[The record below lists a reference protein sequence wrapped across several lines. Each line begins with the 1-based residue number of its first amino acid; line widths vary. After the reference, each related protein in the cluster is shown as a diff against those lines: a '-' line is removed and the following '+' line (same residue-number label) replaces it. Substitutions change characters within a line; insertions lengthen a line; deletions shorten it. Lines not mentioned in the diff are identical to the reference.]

1 MPNNSSIFAPYKPK
15 TKVIMKKRLTLIL
28 TALLMSMVCLQ
39 AQPTLKRR
47 AAKAK
52 TVSDVRALLKTKKVG
67 SKASLRRAE
76 GEPLQNVQ
84 SALPFEQ
91 LPDMNGERRNHQ
103 TFASANG
110 FMVAGGHDS
119 SLMPTGTAEL
129 YQNGSWKKVS
139 MASTVDDPTFSVTL
153 ANGSVMIGGGY
164 PAGAGSGHSKGTAI
178 YNPSSQKFTAGPNMT
193 VERMY
198 CNGILINGNIYVS
211 GNLGEEDLVYDR
223 YDGTRFSAF
232 GRAGEFSSPYLFAD
246 ENGSPIAVAPY
257 DNNRQMVKPIDF
269 GDGDIYFC
277 GIQYDVTEGKAYY
290 YPFDFIENH
299 LLELPGEMCTS
310 DYCWSDANAYF
321 LLTKNDAGKYRLG
334 IFLPDFI
341 SYGYDYVWDDEFN
354 VPTKSP
360 TDNAAIIWRGGVF
373 FNNNKEEAYLI
384 GSSGSGTN
392 WNVHII
398 SYDIVEGNW
407 TIATATGFDRD
418 LTGASWALLSDGR
431 LACSGGSGP
440 NYSVSKKAYIFAPP
454 PAGTESDPNQGTN
467 PDNPDPDPAPNPYNP
482 DPDPVPTGAMA
493 DSLVSNYGNWMNL
506 TNGYSDWS
514 SSGPQK
520 MEVQLDGNFIHLI
533 WMDGNTDADNA
544 TRIWYR
550 RSTDSGKTWEDAR
563 VLTTTRFHSW
573 GQIDGTNKLMCVNNG
588 RIHFAVHDKEGEATM
603 IRYIRSDDHGATFQE
618 PVIVKKSDISA
629 VAIRNSLIDS
639 DGEMVVISTVQ
650 AEAVGYGAVIHP
662 RFLVSKDHGQTF
674 TELSISENNIDL
686 FDLKV
691 SNGHFATLG
700 NRTSISY
707 GLQRGEILI
716 TAYDGSDFI
725 TTQVAPIVKS
735 SEKPHCTVKY
745 NGANY
750 HPQMAIEGNTIHLM
764 YVGAPEDSESPLN
777 DLNHTFY
784 QKSTDFG
791 KTWTSAYKLPES
803 EGREGMIVAKGQ
815 NVYIVTNATG
825 ARHVVYY
832 SHDSGKTWN
841 IQDHP
846 NWIIRGS
853 QGYYNPNTY
862 YSLSIAQDDPTGNH
876 VYYTGCRFFFAETK
890 DGFKTICKNSVLGT
904 DAWVDTGNNNYGLMV
919 LGDQN
924 GQEHW
929 FMQFTRPASVTREDG
944 VVRGKDNFSRDI
956 CYRRPQAEPAPT
968 KEAAMDLT
976 LERTTSGNGY
986 IDKRVVIPMTPS
998 LQLTDAMTVETWVY
1012 VEEKMSFQ
1020 IAANTDHSS
1029 HDGYTSYIGWYIDL
1043 KSSGSDWL
1051 TIVAGKENVE
1061 LSNSHWSYW
1070 SYYKLEQKKWHH
1082 VALTY
1087 DAHLTENNFCL
1098 YIDGILVGCAT
1109 SEGPIMSNNNPI
1121 CLGNADRYGSKGMLD
1136 DFSIWSRALTQE
1148 EILSHI
1154 YKTPDGKDKDCRVLL
1169 TFNNTLRDESQY
1181 HNDALAQLDVNF
1193 VEHETINP
1201 PHTDFVMAKDQT
1213 GKNVTLSDATVDG
1226 KGVFWIWGTNSWNH
1240 SFDHNVKLTN
1250 MTPGNYF
1257 VKMIAA
1263 SDNACVGA
1271 TKQIS
1276 IAGLTR
1282 VMPENAGQAEG
1293 VRLKVQGGFRV
1304 TYSNQPKV
1312 LLHKGNTD
1320 IEGKWLVERGYDSQN
1335 AKSLDDMPYALF
1347 DLSKAAT
1354 GKYDVIVGTD
1364 TLKNAF
1370 EVKVGEEPNVWA
1382 QVNGPEH
1389 FLLNKPALF
1398 SIDYGNRSNVPA
1410 YNVPFFFCVPKKFGN
1425 VNVSLDFDVLNY
1437 SPYLDDEALE
1447 YAKQWNDY
1455 MPAVDENGDTICV
1468 YSFMIPY
1475 IGPNTTYQHTF
1486 HVAYHD
1492 NGQIVDNGNLKF
1504 YYVIEDPWGVIEDDA
1519 SAARNSRRAKAT
1531 LEQMECMVEKF
1542 AGMILEDGLIGQLP
1556 FVGCAYSASKTV
1568 VNGYGELIY
1577 GASEGWDGWIN
1588 LGKNIFSTVLSCGAD
1603 ALGVGVIGKL
1613 GFFAGSICWSFLN
1626 AAWSRDECLNGD
1638 KKTKDTQGAYSW
1650 DPNEM
1655 IGPSGYDDDKHF
1667 IKPIHNMS
1675 YMVTYEN
1682 KAEATA
1688 PANEVF
1694 IRDTL
1699 DVSKYDL
1706 STFSFTGYGW
1716 ADQNY
1721 SVGGSRTKEFTR
1733 DIPYKANGTDIIV
1746 RVSGQFDENT
1756 GVAAWSFVS
1765 LDKNGKELQDI
1776 MLGFL
1781 PPNNADG
1788 IGEGFVTFSVEHKA
1802 NPANGS
1808 SVSNKAT
1815 IVFDYNKPIV
1825 TNTYVNTFDTDY
1837 PSSSITK
1844 VEEKDGKLVVTLSGS
1859 DATSGIGT
1867 YHIFAFKNGGEAE
1880 QVTTVT
1886 QGNQATFTCEPG
1898 TKYGLCVIATD
1909 NVGWNEPKD
1918 IKAEIEVTTSGTGIN
1933 NILIDNPSANDF
1945 IDLQGRRV
1953 KDPKAPGIYIQNK
1966 KKVVVK

>member
-1 MPNNSSIFAPYKPK
+1 ME
-15 TKVIMKKRLTLIL
+15 KKRLLL
-28 TALLMSMVCLQ
+28 LMTALIIGMGWLQ
-39 AQPTLKRR
+39 AQPTEERPTVKMKYVSAPGSLIRSAKGTRMAAPKR
-47 AAKAK
+47 A
-52 TVSDVRALLKTKKVG
+52 DD
-67 SKASLRRAE
+67 
-76 GEPLQNVQ
+76 EPQRNVQ
-84 SALPFEQ
+84 SALTFEK
-91 LPDMNGERRNHQ
+91 LPDMSGDRRNHQ
-103 TFASANG
+103 IFPSGSG
-110 FMVAGGHDS
+110 FVVIGGNNSKLEH
-119 SLMPTGTAEL
+119 THTAEL
-129 YQNGSWKKVS
+129 YQNGSWQTLTP
-139 MASTVDDPTFSVTL
+139 ASSANDPTFSVIL
-153 ANGSVMIGGGY
+153 DDGRVMVGGGN
-164 PAGAGSGHSKGTAI
+164 PAGAGTGQSKGTAI
-178 YNPSSQKFTAGPNMT
+178 YNPATQKFTAGPDMT
-193 VERMY
+193 VARTN
-198 CNGILINGNIYVS
+198 CNGIVVNGKVYVA
-211 GNLGEEDLVYDR
+211 GNWFEDDKVYDC
-223 YDGTRFSAF
+223 YDGTRFTAF
-232 GRAGEFSSPYLFAD
+232 GKAGGYQTPYLFAD
-246 ENGSPIAVAPY
+246 EAGTLIEVAP
-257 DNNRQMVKPIDF
+257 KTS
-269 GDGDIYFC
+269 DGEAVQLRTSSKGVTYFP
-277 GIQYDVTEGKAYY
+277 GYMYDVTNGKTYY
-290 YPFDFIENH
+290 YMFDFVDDH
-299 LLELPGEMCTS
+299 LLELPGEMRPS
-310 DYCWSDANAYF
+310 DYRLSSFSFYF
-321 LLTKNDAGKYRLG
+321 LLTKSDAGQYKMG
-334 IFLPDFI
+334 IFLADPLEDGTEYVVDPDFVI
-341 SYGYDYVWDDEFN
+341 
-354 VPTKSP
+354 PTVSP
-360 TDNAAIIWRGGVF
+360 TDNATITWRGGVF
-373 FNNNKEEAYLI
+373 YNELKYECYII
-384 GSSGSGTN
+384 GTSGSGN
-392 WNVHII
+392 SQNVHII
-398 SYDIVEGNW
+398 SYSLEDGSY
-407 TIATATGFDRD
+407 TIATATGFDAD
-418 LTGASWALLSDGR
+418 LSTASWTLLADGR
-431 LACSGGSGP
+431 LACTGGNGP

-454 PAGTESDPNQGTN
+454 AAGTSSGTE
-467 PDNPDPDPAPNPYNP
+467 PDPGPDPNPYN
-482 DPDPVPTGAMA
+482 PDPVPTGAMA

-520 MEVQLDGNFIHLI
+520 MEVEIDGNFIHLL
-533 WMDGNTDADNA
+533 WVDGNTDADKA

-563 VLTTTRFHSW
+563 VLTTTRFHSN
-573 GQIDGTNKLMCVNNG
+573 GQIDGTNKLMSISNG
-588 RIHFAVHDKEGEATM
+588 RIHFAVHDKEGDATM
-603 IRYIRSDDHGATFQE
+603 IRYIRSDDHGTTFQE
-618 PVIVKKSDISA
+618 PVIVKKNPQSSTS
-629 VAIRNSLIDS
+629 IRNTLIDS

-674 TELSISENNIDL
+674 TELSISENNIGL

-803 EGREGMIVAKGQ
+803 EGGDGMIVAKGQ
-815 NVYIVTNATG
+815 NVYIVTNATRS
-825 ARHVVYY
+825 RHVVYY

-841 IQDHP
+841 IQDQL
-846 NWIIRGS
+846 NWIQQSS
-853 QGYYNPNTY
+853 QGYYNPKHY
-862 YSLSIAQDDPTGNH
+862 YSLAIALDDPAGNH
-876 VYYTGCRFFFAETK
+876 VYYTGNRFFFAETK

-1061 LSNSHWSYW
+1061 LSNSHWSNW

-1087 DAHLTENNFCL
+1087 DAHLTENNLCL
-1098 YIDGILVGCAT
+1098 YIDGILVGSAT
-1109 SEGPIMSNNNPI
+1109 SGGPIMSSNNPI
-1121 CLGNADRYGSKGMLD
+1121 CLGNADRNGSKGLLD

-1250 MTPGNYF
+1250 LTPDNYI

-1276 IAGLTR
+1276 IAGLSR
-1282 VMPENAGQAEG
+1282 VMPASSAQSIG
-1293 VRLKVQGGFRV
+1293 VRIKIQGGYRV
-1304 TYSNQPKV
+1304 TYNNQPKV
-1312 LLHKGNTD
+1312 SLYRNGKS
-1320 IEGKWLVERGYDSQN
+1320 IEGKWIIENNYDTQN
-1335 AKSLDDMPYALF
+1335 AKTLDDMPDALF
-1347 DLSKAAT
+1347 DLDEADT
-1354 GKYDVIVGTD
+1354 GKYDVIVGND
-1364 TLKNAF
+1364 TLKQAF
-1370 EVKVGEEPNVWA
+1370 TVLEAEYPDVWF
-1382 QVNGPEH
+1382 QVNGPNQ
-1389 FLLNKPALF
+1389 FLWNKSTVF
-1398 SIDYGNRSNVPA
+1398 SIDYGNRSNAPA
-1410 YNVPFFFCVPKKFGN
+1410 YNTPLFLF
-1425 VNVSLDFDVLNY
+1425 VSDLDSKLEVSFDFDIDKYPEGTSEQVINY
-1437 SPYLDDEALE
+1437 LKEHDSNIVIETSEGKFQCFSVNIPYIPANSNGRLTFRLKNLGTISDVKIYYAHTDPWGMFDPDYVFPDGKARTRGDDDIPDQKTIHPYFDKDLLE
-1447 YAKQWNDY
+1447 CYGWY
-1455 MPAVDENGDTICV
+1455 LYGWFVDAGAGAIPGVNCV
-1468 YSFMIPY
+1468 YSIYKTNKAYKETKLWKWGDVAMNAVSAVVNCAGTAAIPLT
-1475 IGPNTTYQHTF
+1475 GGLSWVATTYYNVIWGGLSNIIT
-1486 HVAYHD
+1486 AKNCIYERA
-1492 NGQIVDNGNLKF
+1492 LK
-1504 YYVIEDPWGVIEDDA
+1504 
-1519 SAARNSRRAKAT
+1519 KA
-1531 LEQMECMVEKF
+1531 
-1542 AGMILEDGLIGQLP
+1542 
-1556 FVGCAYSASKTV
+1556 KTV
-1568 VNGYGELIY
+1568 TSV
-1577 GASEGWDGWIN
+1577 
-1588 LGKNIFSTVLSCGAD
+1588 
-1603 ALGVGVIGKL
+1603 
-1613 GFFAGSICWSFLN
+1613 
-1626 AAWSRDECLNGD
+1626 
-1638 KKTKDTQGAYSW
+1638 

-1655 IGPSGYDDDKHF
+1655 IGPSGYDDNKHF

-1706 STFSFTGYGW
+1706 ATFSFIGYGW
-1716 ADQNY
+1716 NNQSY
-1721 SVGGSRTKEFTR
+1721 TVGGSQTKEFTH
-1733 DIPYKANGTDIIV
+1733 DIPYKVNGNDIIV
-1746 RVSGQFDENT
+1746 RVSGQFDEKT
-1756 GVAAWSFVS
+1756 GIAAWSFIS
-1765 LDKNGKELQDI
+1765 LDKNGKELQNI
-1776 MLGFL
+1776 MQGFL
-1781 PPNNADG
+1781 PPNNANG

-1844 VEEKDGKLVVTLSGS
+1844 VEEKDGKLIVTLSGS
-1859 DATSGIGT
+1859 DATSGIGS
-1867 YHIFAFKNGGEAE
+1867 YNIFAFKNGGEAQ
-1880 QVTTVT
+1880 QVATVT
-1886 QGNQATFTCEPG
+1886 QGNQATFTCKPG

-1918 IKAEIEVTTSGTGIN
+1918 IKAEIVVTTSGTGISN
-1933 NILIDNPSANDF
+1933 ALIDNPSGNDF

-1953 KDPKAPGIYIQNK
+1953 KDPKASGIYIQNK
-1966 KKVVVK
+1966 QKVVVK

>member
-1 MPNNSSIFAPYKPK
+1 MK
-15 TKVIMKKRLTLIL
+15 KKRLTLIL
-28 TALLMSMVCLQ
+28 TALLFGLVCLQ
-39 AQPTLKRR
+39 ARPTLQG
-47 AAKAK
+47 A
-52 TVSDVRALLKTKKVG
+52 
-67 SKASLRRAE
+67 
-76 GEPLQNVQ
+76 N
-84 SALPFEQ
+84 
-91 LPDMNGERRNHQ
+91 
-103 TFASANG
+103 SAN
-110 FMVAGGHDS
+110 
-119 SLMPTGTAEL
+119 P
-129 YQNGSWKKVS
+129 
-139 MASTVDDPTFSVTL
+139 
-153 ANGSVMIGGGY
+153 
-164 PAGAGSGHSKGTAI
+164 
-178 YNPSSQKFTAGPNMT
+178 
-193 VERMY
+193 
-198 CNGILINGNIYVS
+198 
-211 GNLGEEDLVYDR
+211 
-223 YDGTRFSAF
+223 
-232 GRAGEFSSPYLFAD
+232 
-246 ENGSPIAVAPY
+246 
-257 DNNRQMVKPIDF
+257 
-269 GDGDIYFC
+269 
-277 GIQYDVTEGKAYY
+277 
-290 YPFDFIENH
+290 
-299 LLELPGEMCTS
+299 
-310 DYCWSDANAYF
+310 DA
-321 LLTKNDAGKYRLG
+321 
-334 IFLPDFI
+334 
-341 SYGYDYVWDDEFN
+341 
-354 VPTKSP
+354 
-360 TDNAAIIWRGGVF
+360 
-373 FNNNKEEAYLI
+373 
-384 GSSGSGTN
+384 
-392 WNVHII
+392 
-398 SYDIVEGNW
+398 
-407 TIATATGFDRD
+407 
-418 LTGASWALLSDGR
+418 
-431 LACSGGSGP
+431 
-440 NYSVSKKAYIFAPP
+440 
-454 PAGTESDPNQGTN
+454 
-467 PDNPDPDPAPNPYNP
+467 
-482 DPDPVPTGAMA
+482 DPVPAPTGAMA

-520 MEVQLDGNFIHLI
+520 MEVEIDGNFIHLL

-544 TRIWYR
+544 TCIWYR

-573 GQIDGTNKLMCVNNG
+573 GQIDGTNKLMSVSNG
-588 RIHFAVHDKEGEATM
+588 RIHFAVHDSEGDATM
-603 IRYIRSDDHGATFQE
+603 IRYIRSDDRGTTFQE
-618 PVIVKKSDISA
+618 PVIVKNNVNWSP
-629 VAIRNSLIDS
+629 AIRNTLIDS

-674 TELSISENNIDL
+674 EELSISENNIDL

-691 SNGHFATLG
+691 SNGRFVTLG

-707 GLQRGEILI
+707 GLQKGEILI

-725 TTQVAPIVKS
+725 TTQVAPIVQS
-735 SEKPHCTVKY
+735 SEKPHCTVRY

-750 HPQMAIEGNTIHLM
+750 HPQMTIVGNTIHLM
-764 YVGAPEDSESPLN
+764 YEGAPEDSESPLN

-791 KTWTSAYKLPES
+791 KNWTNAYNLPES

-815 NVYIVTNATG
+815 NVYIVTNAIG

-832 SHDSGKTWN
+832 SHDSGDTWN

-853 QGYYNPNTY
+853 QGYYNPNNY
-862 YSLSIAQDDPTGNH
+862 YSLAIAQDDPTGNH

-904 DAWVDTGNNNYGLMV
+904 DAWVATGNNNYGLMV

-929 FMQFTRPASVTREDG
+929 FMQFTRPAAVTREDG
-944 VVRGKDNFSRDI
+944 AVYGKENFSRDI

-1020 IAANTDHSS
+1020 IAANTDNSS

-1061 LSNSHWSYW
+1061 LSNSHWSNW
-1070 SYYKLEQKKWHH
+1070 SYYKLEEKKWHH

-1087 DAHLTENNFCL
+1087 DTHLTENNFCL
-1098 YIDGILVGCAT
+1098 YIDGILVGSAT
-1109 SEGPIMSNNNPI
+1109 SEGPIMSSNNPI

-1193 VEHETINP
+1193 VEHEAINP
-1201 PHTDFVMAKDQT
+1201 PHPDFVMAKDQT
-1213 GKNVTLSDATVDG
+1213 GKNVTLSDATEDG
-1226 KGVFWIWGTNSWNH
+1226 KGVFWIWGIDSWNH
-1240 SFDHNVKLTN
+1240 SFDHSVKLTN
-1250 MTPGNYF
+1250 MAPGNYI

-1271 TKQIS
+1271 TRQIS

-1293 VRLKVQGGFRV
+1293 VLLKIQGGYRV
-1304 TYSNQPKV
+1304 TYYNQPKV
-1312 LLHKGNTD
+1312 LLHKGKTD
-1320 IEGKWLVERGYDSQN
+1320 IEGRWLVERGYDSQN

-1354 GKYDVIVGTD
+1354 GMYDIVVGTD

-1370 EVKVGEEPNVWA
+1370 EVKAGEEPDVWA

-1425 VNVSLDFDVLNY
+1425 VEVSLDFEVVNY
-1437 SPYLDDEALE
+1437 SPNLDDKALE

-1486 HVAYHD
+1486 HVVYHD
-1492 NGQIVDNGNLKF
+1492 NGHIVDNGNLRF
-1504 YYVIEDPWGVIEDDA
+1504 YYAIENPWGLIEDDTNT
-1519 SAARNSRRAKAT
+1519 ARLQDRAMSRVAT
-1531 LEQMECMVEKF
+1531 MDQMECMAMKF
-1542 AGMILEDGLIGQLP
+1542 GQMLLEDGVISNIP
-1556 FVGCAYSASKTV
+1556 FVGCVYTAGKMVIGGIEDVYTETGKFWK
-1568 VNGYGELIY
+1568 NF
-1577 GASEGWDGWIN
+1577 
-1588 LGKNIFSTVLSCGAD
+1588 GKNVLSTILSCGGD
-1603 ALGVGVIGKL
+1603 ALGVGAIAKCAVAVAN
-1613 GFFAGSICWSFLN
+1613 FTWSAMNAGWG
-1626 AAWSRDECLNGD
+1626 RDECMGGD
-1638 KKTKDTQGAYSW
+1638 GQTKDTQGAYSW

-1699 DVSKYDL
+1699 DVAKYDL
-1706 STFSFTGYGW
+1706 STFSFVGYGW
-1716 ADQNY
+1716 NNQSYN
-1721 SVGGSRTKEFTR
+1721 VGGSQTKEFTC
-1733 DIPYKANGTDIIV
+1733 DVPYQVNDNDIIV
-1746 RVSGQFDENT
+1746 RVSGQFDEET
-1756 GVAAWSFVS
+1756 GIATWSFVS

-1776 MLGFL
+1776 MQGFL

-1808 SVSNKAT
+1808 SISNKAT

-1837 PSSSITK
+1837 PTSQITGVTRNGSK
-1844 VEEKDGKLVVTLSGS
+1844 MVVKFEGS
-1859 DATSGIGT
+1859 DATSGIESYNLYGFT
-1867 YHIFAFKNGGEAE
+1867 DGSEYELLFSGI
-1880 QVTTVT
+1880 V
-1886 QGNQATFTCEPG
+1886 GNEFEFETEGKP
-1898 TKYGLCVIATD
+1898 TKGLCLIAKD
-1909 NVGWNEPKD
+1909 NVGWFEPKD
-1918 IKAEIEVTTSGTGIN
+1918 IKPEY
-1933 NILIDNPSANDF
+1933 
-1945 IDLQGRRV
+1945 LQGDANGDGV
-1953 KDPKAPGIYIQNK
+1953 VNK
-1966 KKVVVK
+1966 KDLKAIANYIVTGNAKGLNLMNADANGDQKVNVADIVLIIGKK

>member
-1 MPNNSSIFAPYKPK
+1 
-15 TKVIMKKRLTLIL
+15 MKMKRLLFTLISL
-28 TALLMSMVCLQ
+28 LLLSTASLQ
-39 AQPTLKRR
+39 AQDFQEVRKADGKSIGSAEHFVKKAAAKSGRQFTTRR
-47 AAKAK
+47 AGDEKFGVKANMAYERLADMPTAHYNHQVFPSGK
-52 TVSDVRALLKTKKVG
+52 GFVVMGGTADWNTPTKK
-67 SKASLRRAE
+67 
-76 GEPLQNVQ
+76 
-84 SALPFEQ
+84 
-91 LPDMNGERRNHQ
+91 
-103 TFASANG
+103 
-110 FMVAGGHDS
+110 
-119 SLMPTGTAEL
+119 AEL
-129 YQNGSWKKVS
+129 YQNGKWTSLTPTDN
-139 MASTVDDPTFSVTL
+139 AGDPSFSVVL
-153 ANGSVMIGGGY
+153 SDGQVMVGGGG
-164 PAGAGSGHSKGTAI
+164 PSGSGGGPAKGTAI
-178 YNPSSQKFTAGPNMT
+178 YNPSTQKFTKGPDMT
-193 VERMY
+193 VARSLP
-198 CNGILINGNIYVS
+198 NGLLMNGNVYVA
-211 GNLGEEDLVYDR
+211 GNLYADDDVYDR
-223 YDGTRFSAF
+223 YNGQMFSAF
-232 GRAGEFSSPYLFAD
+232 AVTGGFSSPYLFYD
-246 ENGSPIAVAPY
+246 EDGGLYEVAPY
-257 DNNRQMVKPIDF
+257 DINHKLVEFRKFSSGNTYLAGYNYDAT
-269 GDGDIYFC
+269 DGK
-277 GIQYDVTEGKAYY
+277 TYY
-290 YPFDFIENH
+290 YPFPFVDYN
-299 LLELPGEMCTS
+299 LLELPIEMKTS
-310 DYCWSDANAYF
+310 DYHWSYLNTYF
-321 LLTKNDAGKYRLG
+321 LLTKHSSGVYKVIMFYPDAGEGEYN
-334 IFLPDFI
+334 F
-341 SYGYDYVWDDEFN
+341 YDYMDETF
-354 VPTKSP
+354 VIPTRN
-360 TDNAAIIWRGGVF
+360 TADNTTIKWRGGVF
-373 FNNNKEEAYLI
+373 VNEEKNELYLI
-384 GSSGSGTN
+384 GASGTGSTRSL
-392 WNVHII
+392 HLI
-398 SYDIVEGNW
+398 SYDLIEGFW
-407 TIATATGFDRD
+407 SIATVDGLGFDP
-418 LTGASWALLSDGR
+418 LKAGWALLSDGS
-431 LACSGGSGP
+431 LACTGGYDPDYNVVKS
-440 NYSVSKKAYIFAPP
+440 AYIFTPP
-454 PAGTESDPNQGTN
+454 TAGTGGSDITPDPNPN
-467 PDNPDPDPAPNPYNP
+467 PNPDPAPA
-482 DPDPVPTGAMA
+482 PTGAMA

-514 SSGPQK
+514 GSGPQK
-520 MEVQLDGNFIHLI
+520 MEVEIDGNFIHLI

-841 IQDHP
+841 IQDQF

-862 YSLSIAQDDPTGNH
+862 YSLAIAQDDPTGNH

-968 KEAAMDLT
+968 KEAAMDLS

-1061 LSNSHWSYW
+1061 LSNSHWSNW

-1087 DAHLTENNFCL
+1087 DTHLTENNFCL

-1169 TFNNTLRDESQY
+1169 TFDNTLRDESQY
-1181 HNDALAQLDVNF
+1181 HNNALAQLDVNF

-1250 MTPGNYF
+1250 MTPGNYI

-1293 VRLKVQGGFRV
+1293 VRLKVQGGYRV

-1320 IEGKWLVERGYDSQN
+1320 IEGKWLVEKGYDSQN
-1335 AKSLDDMPYALF
+1335 AKSFDDMPNALF
-1347 DLSKAAT
+1347 DLSKAAV

-1370 EVKVGEEPNVWA
+1370 EVKAGEEPNVWA

-1519 SAARNSRRAKAT
+1519 RAARNSRRAKAT

-1588 LGKNIFSTVLSCGAD
+1588 LGKNIFSTFLSCGAD

-1613 GFFAGSICWSFLN
+1613 GFFAGSMCWSFLN

-1706 STFSFTGYGW
+1706 ATFSFTGYGW
-1716 ADQNY
+1716 NNQSYN
-1721 SVGGSRTKEFTR
+1721 VGGSQTKEFTR
-1733 DIPYKANGTDIIV
+1733 DISYKVNGKDIIV
-1746 RVSGQFDENT
+1746 RVSGQFDEKT
-1756 GVAAWSFVS
+1756 GIAAWSFVS

-1776 MLGFL
+1776 MQGFL

-1880 QVTTVT
+1880 QVATVT

-1933 NILIDNPSANDF
+1933 NVLIDNPSANDF

>member
-1 MPNNSSIFAPYKPK
+1 
-15 TKVIMKKRLTLIL
+15 MKKRLTLIL

-39 AQPTLKRR
+39 AQPIQEGKVFNAVPFKARAKTNRAAEADQGVTATLKYEKV
-47 AAKAK
+47 ADMK
-52 TVSDVRALLKTKKVG
+52 TARIG
-67 SKASLRRAE
+67 
-76 GEPLQNVQ
+76 
-84 SALPFEQ
+84 
-91 LPDMNGERRNHQ
+91 HQ
-103 TFASANG
+103 IFPT
-110 FMVAGGHDS
+110 AGGGVVVVGGHTTNFALTTS
-119 SLMPTGTAEL
+119 AEL
-129 YQNGSWKKVS
+129 YQNGQWRDLSIS
-139 MASTVDDPTFSVTL
+139 SPHDGAFSVIL
-153 ANGSVMIGGGY
+153 NDGRVMVGGGY
-164 PAGAGSGHSKGTAI
+164 SSNSGVGQSKRVDIWDPSTQSFSKGPDLSVARANCKAI
-178 YNPSSQKFTAGPNMT
+178 AMSKGVYVVGNWYAEDETFDYYNGSTFSSVGYALPRT
-193 VERMY
+193 
-198 CNGILINGNIYVS
+198 
-211 GNLGEEDLVYDR
+211 
-223 YDGTRFSAF
+223 
-232 GRAGEFSSPYLFAD
+232 SPYL
-246 ENGSPIAVAPY
+246 Y
-257 DNNRQMVKPIDF
+257 TNNSS
-269 GDGDIYFC
+269 
-277 GIQYDVTEGKAYY
+277 
-290 YPFDFIENH
+290 
-299 LLELPGEMCTS
+299 EM
-310 DYCWSDANAYF
+310 YILA
-321 LLTKNDAGKYRLG
+321 
-334 IFLPDFI
+334 
-341 SYGYDYVWDDEFN
+341 
-354 VPTKSP
+354 P
-360 TDNAAIIWRGGVF
+360 TDNYGKEVELEKNKSGELRFPGFFYDESDGKTYYMFYSVYVDNKPLLLPSEFRTTDYYCKEYECYFILTKKGNEYLITAPAPALETTYTLPTVKIPTSDPKTNAAISWRGGVF
-373 FNNNKEEAYLI
+373 VNEAKHELYLI
-384 GSSGSGTN
+384 GSSG
-392 WNVHII
+392 
-398 SYDIVEGNW
+398 
-407 TIATATGFDRD
+407 TATNQTVYIYNYNYEEDVWTLASAEGFNYD
-418 LTGASWALLSDGR
+418 LMGGSWSLLPDGR
-431 LACSGGSGP
+431 LMCAGGSGGD
-440 NYSVSKKAYIFAPP
+440 NFTAKKDVCIFTLPTD
-454 PAGTESDPNQGTN
+454 GTE
-467 PDNPDPDPAPNPYNP
+467 DNPDPGPNPYNP
-482 DPDPVPTGAMA
+482 DPEPAPTGAMA

-520 MEVQLDGNFIHLI
+520 MEVQIDGNFIHLI

-550 RSTDSGKTWEDAR
+550 RSTDSGKAWEDAR

-573 GQIDGTNKLMCVNNG
+573 GQIDGTNKLMSVSNG

-618 PVIVKKSDISA
+618 PVIVKKSDNSA

-841 IQDHP
+841 IQDQF

-862 YSLSIAQDDPTGNH
+862 YSLAIAQDDPTGNH

-968 KEAAMDLT
+968 KEAAMDLS

-1061 LSNSHWSYW
+1061 LSNSHWSNW

-1087 DAHLTENNFCL
+1087 DTHLTENNFCL

-1169 TFNNTLRDESQY
+1169 TFDNTLRDESQY
-1181 HNDALAQLDVNF
+1181 HNNALAQLDVNF

-1250 MTPGNYF
+1250 MTPGNYI

-1263 SDNACVGA
+1263 SDNASVGA

-1293 VRLKVQGGFRV
+1293 VRLKVQGGYRV

-1320 IEGKWLVERGYDSQN
+1320 IEGKWLVEKGYDSQN
-1335 AKSLDDMPYALF
+1335 AKSFDDMPNALF
-1347 DLSKAAT
+1347 DLSKAAV

-1370 EVKVGEEPNVWA
+1370 EVKAGEEPNVWA

-1588 LGKNIFSTVLSCGAD
+1588 LGKNIFSTFLSCGAD

-1613 GFFAGSICWSFLN
+1613 GFFAGSMCWSFLN

-1706 STFSFTGYGW
+1706 ATFSFTGYGW
-1716 ADQNY
+1716 NNQSYN
-1721 SVGGSRTKEFTR
+1721 VGGSQTKEFTR
-1733 DIPYKANGTDIIV
+1733 DIPYKVNGNDIIV
-1746 RVSGQFDENT
+1746 RVSGQFDEKT
-1756 GVAAWSFVS
+1756 GIAAWSFVS

-1776 MLGFL
+1776 MQGFL

-1859 DATSGIGT
+1859 DATSGIDT
-1867 YHIFAFKNGGEAE
+1867 YHIFSFKNGGEAE
-1880 QVTTVT
+1880 LVAIVT

-1953 KDPKAPGIYIQNK
+1953 KAPNAPGIYIQNK